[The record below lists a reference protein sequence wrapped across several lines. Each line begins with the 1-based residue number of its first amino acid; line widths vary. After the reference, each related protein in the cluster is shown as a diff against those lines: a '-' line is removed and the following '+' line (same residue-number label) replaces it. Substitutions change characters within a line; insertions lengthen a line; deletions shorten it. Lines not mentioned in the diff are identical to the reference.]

1 VLELT
6 IEAERI
12 GQIEEALR
20 EGTAIEPPGGRGWSI
35 SELVTIAAVAIY
47 RAELSHL
54 LTLSESATASPEL
67 REHFMGVALREL
79 EAAVDFTHDD
89 LIREGHFGSCRA
101 KISWSDEDE
110 EPSIERL

>member
-1 VLELT
+1 MLELT

-12 GQIEEALR
+12 QQIEDAMR
-20 EGTAIEPPGGRGWSI
+20 QGKAIEPPGGQGWTV

-54 LTLSESATASPEL
+54 ITLSDSATSSPEL
-67 REHFMGVALREL
+67 QEHFMGVALREL

-89 LIREGHFGSCRA
+89 LIREGLFGTCRA
-101 KISWSDEDE
+101 QIAWADEDD
-110 EPSIERL
+110 EPTITRL